1 MSNLIAGPWV
11 TCNGTIPPYPSDTT
25 CDIRNKDGKKTYRHY
40 VRFWNWVYMGEDIE
54 YRVWGNS
61 EQMGFW
67 YPDIYAKVHIGVNAP
82 PPQHPKAPVLLS
94 AAASHMA
101 ARAAT
106 YDTPEGERSMGKA
119 VAAWNAITGHDIKE
133 SEGWLLLQIL
143 KDVRLFTRE
152 DYHADSAEDCI
163 AYAALKAEARGAGK

>member
-11 TCNGTIPPYPSDTT
+11 TCNGTIPPYPSDTM
-25 CDIRNKDGKKTYRHY
+25 CDIRNKDGKETSGHH
-40 VRFWNWVYMGEDIE
+40 VNWGWVSMGEDFE
-54 YRVWGNS
+54 YRVWGNP
-61 EQMGFW
+61 EQMASW
-67 YPDIYAKVHIGVNAP
+67 YPDVYAP
-82 PPQHPKAPVLLS
+82 PPQCPKAPVLLS

-101 ARAAT
+101 ERAAT